1 MTSTYFAALTV
12 NYQTVII
19 CYHAR
24 GRIKHASECCDCGN
38 ASGSGSRIC
47 YELKN
52 KDISHHVTYVYYWLD
67 DSVYINYHVL
77 NTINVMWGLIS
88 KNEKKKGKI

>member
-12 NYQTVII
+12 LSWQTVII

-24 GRIKHASECCDCGN
+24 ARIKHASECCDCGN
-38 ASGSGSRIC
+38 ASGSGSGIC

-52 KDISHHVTYVYYWLD
+52 KDIAHVTYVYYWLD
-67 DSVYINYHVL
+67 DTRVYKL
-77 NTINVMWGLIS
+77 S
-88 KNEKKKGKI
+88 CAQ